1 MIDEAQKLRR
11 FKDAVYTEAEGK
23 VNKIISDA
31 RQDKSA
37 RLKMA
42 EADVRSRTAAE
53 IQRIDKEESQ
63 RLTKESSAARLEAQR
78 RVLLHRSGL
87 SDKVFESVKRKL
99 ADFRSG
105 GGYAGWLES
114 AVNAAKRR
122 YPGESAEIDLALCD
136 EKYAGALKKAS
147 GFEVRLSPS
156 ILLGGVSIRFDEINV
171 VLDCTFDSAVEE
183 ERESFCRTAGLA
195 VGQE

>member
-42 EADVRSRTAAE
+42 EADVRTRTAAE

-105 GGYAGWLES
+105 GGYAEWLES

-147 GFEVRLSPS
+147 GFEVRLLSL
-156 ILLGGVSIRFDEINV
+156 IHI
-171 VLDCTFDSAVEE
+171 
-183 ERESFCRTAGLA
+183 
-195 VGQE
+195 